1 MHSRARSS
9 LFTLAG
15 LAALVFASPARA
27 ELFLDVLED
36 GFLIESIQDN
46 VSPLDINPNVG
57 QITVD
62 TAALNPLLLNFMFN
76 ALGATSNNE
85 PIASLLTPA
94 VLSQAYGVSRTGT
107 SPDVSTLTVR
117 ALEDSFNFPTG
128 NPKFLSNSAGGAFGN
143 TSAGDSESF
152 QSFFEGTPSPVLFF
166 PAPAGTGPFDYS
178 DSNNLALG
186 DRPTPFELLNESILT
201 LGPVT
206 DQQNPPAAGLVGL
219 TVVTAIPEPTSLSLL
234 LLGLSLPFA
243 HRYLRRG
250 REA

>member
-1 MHSRARSS
+1 MHLRARNA
-9 LFTLAG
+9 LFTVAG

-36 GFLIESIQDN
+36 GVLIESIQDN
-46 VSPLDINPNVG
+46 VSPLDINPNLG

-62 TAALNPLLLNFMFN
+62 TAALNPLLLNFVFD
-76 ALGATSNNE
+76 ALGATSNNA
-85 PIASLLTPA
+85 PIAGFLTPA
-94 VLSQAYGVSRTGT
+94 VLTQTYGVSRTEAF
-107 SPDVSTLTVR
+107 PDVSMLTIR

-128 NPKFLSNSAGGAFGN
+128 DPKFLANAAGGAFTG
-143 TSAGDSESF
+143 TSDGDSESF
-152 QSFFEGTPSPVLFF
+152 QSFFDGTPSPLLFF

-178 DSNNLALG
+178 GSNDLALG
-186 DRPTPFELLNESILT
+186 DRPTPFALLNESILT

-206 DQQNPPAAGLVGL
+206 DPMSPPTAGFDGR
-219 TVVTAIPEPTSLSLL
+219 TVVTAIPEPASLSLL

-250 REA
+250 RLA